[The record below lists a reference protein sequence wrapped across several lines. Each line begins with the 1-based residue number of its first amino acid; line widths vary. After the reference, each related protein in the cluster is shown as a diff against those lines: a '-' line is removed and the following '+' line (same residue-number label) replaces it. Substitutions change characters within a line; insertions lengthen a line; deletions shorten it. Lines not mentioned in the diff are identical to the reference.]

1 MTDSQFVASSPDEKA
16 ILEWCRDQV
25 GRVKM
30 MLIMMMMI
38 MMMMIMMRMVT
49 RASCT
54 RARQWRAG

>member
-25 GRVKM
+25 SRVTMKM
-30 MLIMMMMI
+30 MLMMMM